1 MLHSGKRLMRQ
12 ARANSGRP
20 NDAEDALSDACV
32 QFLRAYDG
40 PSGEPALHWMLL
52 VVKRCAWAIAR
63 GRVAETLEIVVADD
77 RLGPAEILE
86 RADETAE
93 LLEALENLKPDERVA
108 LLLLGLGCS
117 YAEIRD
123 LRGWS
128 PRKVRRCLDEGRA
141 HVRAELGKGGN

>member
-1 MLHSGKRLMRQ
+1 M
-12 ARANSGRP
+12 A
-20 NDAEDALSDACV
+20 DACV

-40 PSGEPALHWMLL
+40 PAGEPALHWMLL
-52 VVKRCAWAIAR
+52 VVKRCAWTIGR

-77 RLGPAEILE
+77 RPGP
-86 RADETAE
+86 AE
-93 LLEALENLKPDERVA
+93 LLERVDETAKVLAALESLKPDERVA

-128 PRKVRRCLDEGRA
+128 SRKVRRCLDEGRA
-141 HVRAELGKGGN
+141 HVRAALKKGGN